1 MDKAAVS
8 LIEQF
13 ESQLPAYAGLV
24 PKSLGNFVLFVCFK
38 ALVLYITLKV
48 LLLALKIVWGITKFV
63 LYLSCCCCLC
73 RGGSKKQATN
83 GKKDDKKKNG
93 KTASNGKSA
102 PAGKAAAKPA
112 AKKKA

>member
-13 ESQLPAYAGLV
+13 ESQVPAYKGLV

-38 ALVLYITLKV
+38 ALVLYVTLKV
-48 LLLALKIVWGITKFV
+48 LLLVLKIVWGITKFV

-83 GKKDDKKKNG
+83 GKKDDKKKPAATNG
-93 KTASNGKSA
+93 KTTSNGKIA
-102 PAGKAAAKPA
+102 PAGKAAA
-112 AKKKA
+112 AKK